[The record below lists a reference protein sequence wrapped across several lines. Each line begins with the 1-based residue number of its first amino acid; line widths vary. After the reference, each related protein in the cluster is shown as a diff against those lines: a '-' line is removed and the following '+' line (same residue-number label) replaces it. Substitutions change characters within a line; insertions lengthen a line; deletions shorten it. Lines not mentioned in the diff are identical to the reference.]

1 MGIPLL
7 QTFLRNNPG
16 NFTTYRLHRT
26 KVVID
31 GPNISNTLYN
41 EAGIFNQFNG
51 EYLQYEALVEQFLL
65 NMRKCEVE
73 PIFVFDGLHEPAKY
87 DTCLQRLSEN
97 LQRVAA
103 FQESYATSGVPAEN
117 TERPDIKCLLI
128 SAVFVAV
135 LKRLNMKFVF
145 VDYEADHAVAELA
158 IKLKCPLMSR
168 DSDFFIF
175 TNYWGECGGY
185 CCIQPIPFNA
195 SPKSFANRV
204 CEACA
209 SSGISR
215 QACCYYLETSCFTPD
230 RGAFSR
236 LAAPLRPVFAVLWGN
251 DYASAGYFDRHLPG
265 SVTHAV
271 NAYGRFDKLK
281 KMANLIS
288 WLSNFG
294 SNLQE
299 PISYVL
305 SRFPTTMRPEAED
318 KFFKGL
324 SLYSVD
330 LDGVSAR
337 YGKYTGLAITTDS
350 GVNSSKAGG
359 SVARNS
365 YEERARQVLRG
376 QGDTVSHELTQNW
389 PLMLVDYFRTH
400 PTFKLFD
407 GVYSFGYLRGSDVE
421 DVKQS
426 ESTYVCARPLRQ
438 LIYSAL
444 FQIEGA
450 EPRGLRGI
458 QGGGSKNPYVREILR
473 NEHMRLAETAVN
485 LLKVNLDTPQQMI
498 QLHLGLPWERSGLPN
513 SLHALAY
520 ACFIV
525 LNSARRRQQRTGEQR
540 TTVASCPMVVA
551 ALAVS
556 VAAFVLHQ
564 QETLQHTTTGE
575 VLADRIRQQLSL
587 MNPMDSAQSSLNFP
601 YMHIYSQL
609 QIVYVTLVTLG
620 AVITAIMPSEE
631 GDAELGSTDMAS
643 FCFPSGRLA
652 HRLAVRLSHLS
663 QSERGKEICE
673 VIFPQLMGRNSAG
686 GGTSRSLSQTALSQ
700 MTSYYTKATRFVDAL
715 LESQR

>member
-1 MGIPLL
+1 M
-7 QTFLRNNPG
+7 
-16 NFTTYRLHRT
+16 
-26 KVVID
+26 
-31 GPNISNTLYN
+31 
-41 EAGIFNQFNG
+41 
-51 EYLQYEALVEQFLL
+51 
-65 NMRKCEVE
+65 
-73 PIFVFDGLHEPAKY
+73 
-87 DTCLQRLSEN
+87 
-97 LQRVAA
+97 AA
-103 FQESYATSGVPAEN
+103 FQESYATSSVPAEN
-117 TERPDIKCLLI
+117 TERPENKCLLI
-128 SAVFVAV
+128 YAVFVAV
-135 LKRLNMKFVF
+135 LKRLNMQFVF

-158 IKLKCPLMSR
+158 IKLKCPVMSKDSDFFIFTNYWGECGNYCFIQPIPFNASPKSFGNRVCGACASTDHAVAELAIKLKCPVMSR

-209 SSGISR
+209 SSGSSR
-215 QACCYYLETSCFTPD
+215 QNRQECCYYLETSCFTPD
-230 RGAFSR
+230 RGSFSR

-251 DYASAGYFDRHLPG
+251 DYAPAGYFDRYLPG

-271 NAYGRFDKLK
+271 NAYGRFDRLK

-305 SRFPTTMRPEAED
+305 SRFPATMRSEAED

-324 SLYSVD
+324 SLYSLD

-337 YGKYTGLAITTDS
+337 YGRYTGLPITAS
-350 GVNSSKAGG
+350 GVNSSIASGNI
-359 SVARNS
+359 ARNS

-376 QGDTVSHELTQNW
+376 QGDSLSHELTQNW

-407 GVYSFGYLRGSDVE
+407 GVYSFGYLRSSNVE

-444 FQIEGA
+444 FQMEGA

-458 QGGGSKNPYVREILR
+458 QGGSKNPCVREILR
-473 NEHMRLAETAVN
+473 KDHMQIAETAVN

-498 QLHLGLPWERSGLPN
+498 KLHLGLPWGSSGLPN

-525 LNSARRRQQRTGEQR
+525 LNSARGRQQRAGEQS
-540 TTVASCPMVVA
+540 TTVASSPIVVA
-551 ALAVS
+551 TLAVS

-564 QETLQHTTTGE
+564 QETLRCTTTGE

-587 MNPMDSAQSSLNFP
+587 MNPKDSAQSGLNFP

-609 QIVYVTLVTLG
+609 QITYITLVTLG

-631 GDAELGSTDMAS
+631 GDAELGSTDMAGI
-643 FCFPSGRLA
+643 CFPSGRLA
-652 HRLAVRLSHLS
+652 HRLAVRLGRLP
-663 QSERGKEICE
+663 QSARGKEICE
-673 VIFPQLMGRNSAG
+673 VIFPQLLEQSSTG
-686 GGTSRSLSQTALSQ
+686 GDSPRPLSETVLSQVVSN
-700 MTSYYTKATRFVDAL
+700 YTKVIGLVDAL
-715 LESQR
+715 LESQK